1 MKHHA
6 KFLTLAA
13 SATVLA
19 LPSHAA
25 AQKMPYGDSGSA
37 KAGDAATSDGGE
49 GGSDAKPERRG
60 RAGKKISI
68 TPYIEAAQVA
78 TAQLSPVHD
87 TLTYTTLAAGVDLSV
102 RGRNTQ
108 AAASLRYERRI
119 GYGNS
124 PSGDVVSGVAR
135 ASAALVPH
143 TLTIE
148 GGALA
153 TRTRI
158 DSNGSSTI
166 GTPLGNGNSA
176 QLYSLYAGPML
187 TTHAGDVAIT
197 GTYLLGY
204 TQVGTDN
211 GIALAPGGP
220 AVDVFDHSVAH
231 NAQLHAGVR
240 AGDVLPV
247 GLGLGGGFYQED
259 ISNLDQRVR
268 DINLRADVTLPVSSD
283 VALVGGIGYE
293 KVQVSSRDALRD
305 GAGNPVIGS
314 NGRYVTDSSAPRI
327 MAYDT
332 SGLIWDAGVMWRPSR
347 RTALEAHV
355 GRRYGT
361 ISYYGSFAYSPN
373 SRSSVNVAV
382 YDNVSGF
389 GGQLNRAL
397 AGMPTQFEAARNP
410 LTGDLS
416 TCLVSLEKGNC
427 LGGVLGSVRSA
438 TFRGRG
444 VMASYGISLGSLQA
458 GIGAGYD
465 RRKFIA
471 APGTVLASAN
481 GLTDENWWVSANV
494 SGRIDARSSF
504 GANVSAKWFDTN
516 IGTGGS
522 GSAFSAS
529 GAYNRNLTDNLT
541 ATAAL
546 GIEGINQQALA
557 DVWSAS
563 ALLGVRYSF

>member
-1 MKHHA
+1 MGSLVGFLSIAASLALPFHA
-6 KFLTLAA
+6 QAKTSTRGGNSAA
-13 SATVLA
+13 SAD
-19 LPSHAA
+19 
-25 AQKMPYGDSGSA
+25 GEEGSA
-37 KAGDAATSDGGE
+37 
-49 GGSDAKPERRG
+49 DAKPARHG

-87 TLTYTTLAAGVDLSV
+87 TVTYTTLAVGADLSAQ
-102 RGRNTQ
+102 GRNTQ

-119 GYGNS
+119 GYGKS
-124 PSGDVVSGVAR
+124 ASADVISGVAR
-135 ASAALVPH
+135 VSAAVVPH
-143 TLTIE
+143 VLTIE

-158 DSNGSSTI
+158 DGNGSSTI

-176 QLYSLYAGPML
+176 QLYSLYAGPTL
-187 TTHAGDVAIT
+187 TTHAGDVAVT
-197 GTYLLGY
+197 GRYMLGY

-211 GIALAPGGP
+211 GIVTTPGGP
-220 AVDVFDHSVAH
+220 AVDVFDHSLAH
-231 NAQLHAGVR
+231 DAQIHAGVR
-240 AGDVLPV
+240 AGEVLPV
-247 GLGLGGGFYQED
+247 GLGVGGGFYQED

-283 VALVGGIGYE
+283 IALVGGVGYE
-293 KVQVSSRDALRD
+293 DVTVSSRDALRD

-314 NGRYVTDSSAPRI
+314 NGRYVTDTSAPRRL
-327 MAYDT
+327 AYDT
-332 SGLIWDAGVMWRPSR
+332 SGLTWDAGVMWRPSR

-373 SRSSVNVAV
+373 SRSSLNVAV

-410 LTGDLS
+410 LTGDLG

-427 LGGVLGSVRSA
+427 LGGALGSVRSA

-444 VMASYGISLGSLQA
+444 VMASYGVDLGRLQA

-481 GLTDENWWVSANV
+481 GLTDENWWVAANLSA
-494 SGRIDARSSF
+494 RLDARSSF
-504 GANVSAKWFDTN
+504 AANVWAKWFDTS
-516 IGTGGS
+516 IGVGGS
-522 GSAFSAS
+522 GSAFGAS
-529 GAYNRNLTDNLT
+529 GAYNRNLSDNLT